1 MDDAVDAPIHDDEG
15 FELPDMDL
23 QQDTQ
28 SDAGSVPAGDNDYGA
43 PGDFGFE
50 RDSPRRIS
58 LSQSP
63 GFVGGGLREDSRSE
77 NPKQQKLSRH
87 GIPVPN
93 LPSGVVKK
101 IASRFAPSKN
111 GSKAKISKPTLAVL
125 EQATAWF
132 FEQVSDDLDAYS
144 KHAGRKTIDES
155 DVITLMKR

>member
-1 MDDAVDAPIHDDEG
+1 MG
-15 FELPDMDL
+15 L

-28 SDAGSVPAGDNDYGA
+28 SDAGSVSADDNDDGA
-43 PGDFGFE
+43 PGGFGFE
-50 RDSPRRIS
+50 HDSARHMS
-58 LSQSP
+58 LSRSP
-63 GFVGGGLREDSRSE
+63 GLVGGGLREDARLE

-101 IASRFAPSKN
+101 IASRFAPSKI
-111 GSKAKISKPTLAVL
+111 GSKAKISKQTLAVL